1 MVAKN
6 KKDPEFYLG
15 HILQAADDIAEFL
28 VGYDKK
34 SFLGDKKTHDATI
47 RQLMIIGEA
56 VKNLSREFRKNHP
69 EIPWKNI
76 AGTRDCLVHEYFG
89 VDMNLAWIMAK
100 NDVPDLK
107 QKIAKIVG
115 ENKQKKLL

>member
-1 MVAKN
+1 MIMVAKN

-47 RQLMIIGEA
+47 R
-56 VKNLSREFRKNHP
+56 
-69 EIPWKNI
+69 
-76 AGTRDCLVHEYFG
+76 
-89 VDMNLAWIMAK
+89 
-100 NDVPDLK
+100 
-107 QKIAKIVG
+107 
-115 ENKQKKLL
+115 